1 MGNGKLIAFEGADCA
16 GKSSIIEKLKIVLP
30 VAYNDKKFLYT
41 REPGNLLSENSECED
56 IRNELLT
63 NKDLTEKKQAELFA
77 KARFVHTKEIIKKL
91 KEGYNVI
98 TDRYLLS
105 SLLYQGISLGFEEV
119 YEINKDSI
127 KLLNDNNVKLETI
140 IFKINEETYNKR
152 MSNRQEEKDALEDV
166 ELAKVLDRISYYNS
180 ATSWDELK
188 YINNNKISIVNA
200 NGTDYGRMLI
210 DTLYHFNRILE
221 EE

>member
-1 MGNGKLIAFEGADCA
+1 
-16 GKSSIIEKLKIVLP
+16 
-30 VAYNDKKFLYT
+30 
-41 REPGNLLSENSECED
+41 
-56 IRNELLT
+56 
-63 NKDLTEKKQAELFA
+63 
-77 KARFVHTKEIIKKL
+77 
-91 KEGYNVI
+91 
-98 TDRYLLS
+98 
-105 SLLYQGISLGFEEV
+105 
-119 YEINKDSI
+119 
-127 KLLNDNNVKLETI
+127 
-140 IFKINEETYNKR
+140 

-180 ATSWDELK
+180 ATSWDELR